1 MIVTALF
8 RPLSRRAPRLLVS
21 GMAAV
26 LPALGLAP
34 SASAQTPLPLA
45 NWQYSTGEVLA
56 PLGGPVPK
64 WRVTLGAG
72 ATLQPA
78 FEGAKRYEGEPSAIL
93 DFRYRDIAFLSD
105 GEGLGVNLLHGR
117 GYRAGI
123 AVSYDLGRDAH
134 DDPHLQH
141 LPNISPAPEAKIFG
155 QYFLL
160 PFVLTADLRKA
171 IGGHEGL
178 IGDLGAYVPLPIAHE
193 TYLFIGPSLT
203 AADGRYMTS
212 YFGVGAGTGLPSF
225 QPHAGLKS
233 ATLGV
238 TAIRTFGEHW
248 LVIAQ
253 SAYERLLG
261 DAARSPVSETNNQ
274 FVVDLDV
281 GYRF

>member
-1 MIVTALF
+1 MVVLVLVLFRRSLRLLASGMTAL
-8 RPLSRRAPRLLVS
+8 LLV
-21 GMAAV
+21 
-26 LPALGLAP
+26 LCLAP
-34 SASAQTPLPLA
+34 AAWAQTPLPLA

-56 PLGGPVPK
+56 PLGGPIPE

-72 ATLQPA
+72 ATLQPK

-93 DFRYRDIAFLSD
+93 DVRYKDIAFLSD
-105 GEGLGVNLLHGR
+105 GEGLGVNLLHGK

-123 AVSYDLGRDAH
+123 AVSYDLGRDTH

-171 IGGHEGL
+171 IGGHEGV
-178 IGDLGAYVPLPIAHE
+178 IGDLGAYVPLPVAKE

-212 YFGVGAGTGLPSF
+212 YFGVGAGTGLPTF
-225 QPHAGLKS
+225 QAHAGLKN
-233 ATLGV
+233 ATLGA
-238 TAIRTFGEHW
+238 TAIRTFGAHW

-274 FVVDLDV
+274 FVFDLEV